1 MLSDAVGAGA
11 QCLDGT
17 PPGYHIQ
24 STSAQDPSTWVIHL
38 QGGGWC
44 TSLQGCAARAKGAL
58 GSSKARSPLA
68 GPRLAFPLPP

>member
-44 TSLQGCAARAKGAL
+44 TSLQACAARAKGAL
-58 GSSKARSPLA
+58 GSSKVQTGPLSGLPPA
-68 GPRLAFPLPP
+68 GP